1 MWPDH
6 LVSLRINRRLD
17 YRPHTRA
24 ELREEVR
31 GLLVQLGGGNANPLM
46 GVVKPGD
53 LVLLKPNLVLDR
65 VSDPL
70 AALTNS
76 AVVEVVCD
84 FALEALGTRG
94 RVVIADVPLQSAQFE
109 AVVALTGLD
118 QVMERYARS
127 GAPVQLLDLR
137 QEYLHIVR
145 GMHRGLHPLAGD
157 PLGYTVVNLGAASE
171 LEPLAAYRSR
181 FAVGDYDRESTRR
194 YHMSSSQNEYLI
206 PNTILAADVLIN
218 LPKLKTHKKTGITCA
233 LKNLVGTCGHK
244 SYLPHYREGI
254 PRNGGDEFAVDH
266 TIKALQRD
274 TVDRLK
280 SSHAAVYKT
289 VRAIGRMVLRLALLG
304 EPRDLSKVLAGSW
317 YGNDTLWRTILDL
330 NKIARYADKAGRM
343 RPEPQR
349 RYACIVDGILSG
361 EGDGPLQPNLRH
373 DGILMAGT
381 NPVLID
387 LVACLLVGLDPAAVR
402 QVTRAFDISHYPL
415 VRGSYASW
423 LSQLGANV
431 RSNVWPLPNLHYR
444 LPPAW
449 EGYVPRLGEIRF
461 GNAPGELQASE

>member
-1 MWPDH
+1 MLPRPKVAMWPDH

-70 AALTNS
+70 AALSNS

-145 GMHRGLHPLAGD
+145 GMHRGLHPLSGD

-244 SYLPHYREGI
+244 SYLPHYREGR
-254 PRNGGDEFAVDH
+254 PMTGGDEFAIDH
-266 TIKALQRD
+266 PIKELQRNAIE
-274 TVDRLK
+274 RLK
-280 SSHAAVYKT
+280 TTNALLYRT
-289 VRAIGRMVLRLALLG
+289 VRFVGRLVLRLVTAR
-304 EPRDLSKVLAGSW
+304 ERADLRGVMSGSW
-317 YGNDTLWRTILDL
+317 FGNDTLWRTILDL
-330 NKIARYADKAGRM
+330 NKIARYVDKEGNLRDT
-343 RPEPQR
+343 PQR
-349 RYACIVDGILSG
+349 RYLCIVDGVYGG
-361 EGDGPLQPNLRH
+361 ENDG
-373 DGILMAGT
+373 
-381 NPVLID
+381 
-387 LVACLLVGLDPAAVR
+387 
-402 QVTRAFDISHYPL
+402 
-415 VRGSYASW
+415 
-423 LSQLGANV
+423 
-431 RSNVWPLPNLHYR
+431 
-444 LPPAW
+444 
-449 EGYVPRLGEIRF
+449 
-461 GNAPGELQASE
+461 